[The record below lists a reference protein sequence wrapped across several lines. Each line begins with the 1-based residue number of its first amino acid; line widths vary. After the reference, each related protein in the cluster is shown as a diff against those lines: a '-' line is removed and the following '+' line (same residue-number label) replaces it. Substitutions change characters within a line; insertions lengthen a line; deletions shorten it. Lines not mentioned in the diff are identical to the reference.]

1 MNTPSL
7 PLLVVSAIVLLF
19 LPFSSAAQTTA
30 ARPDRGIMPGAS
42 YSVSDIEN
50 ISLTNGNVQ
59 LTIPL
64 ASLPPIAGGKL
75 KFTLNAVYNSKL
87 WNITRHESRLG
98 QFYGCP
104 SWVIDTPQLSDLGGW
119 RIPVGYQ
126 IVFRN
131 AHDDFDY
138 EMPAQ
143 PPTPDCETDVQEQ
156 ARLQSQYYRVILI
169 TPDGAEHELR
179 PTDNYATYGGTR
191 SYLVNYYKDV
201 PNTVGSPMR
210 YYSFDGSFLY
220 AVINP
225 SSYATSWTVYLND
238 GTRIV
243 QSSNGTQRITD
254 TNGNSIKIFSDAN
267 GTHIQDEHTTREIR
281 LYDNKV
287 WYDTVT
293 GVDQSIDIV
302 MGATQVQGKI
312 YQVNDWS
319 PTGGETGGG
328 TVCQRNELLGT
339 AVPVIREIVFRQP
352 SLVSQHCAIVSV
364 TTQILPPALPITGG

>member
-131 AHDDFDY
+131 AHDDFNY
-138 EMPAQ
+138 ETPAQ
-143 PPTPDCETDVQEQ
+143 RHRTAKRTYRSKHDCKASTI
-156 ARLQSQYYRVILI
+156 A
-169 TPDGAEHELR
+169 
-179 PTDNYATYGGTR
+179 
-191 SYLVNYYKDV
+191 
-201 PNTVGSPMR
+201 
-210 YYSFDGSFLY
+210 
-220 AVINP
+220 
-225 SSYATSWTVYLND
+225 SS
-238 GTRIV
+238 
-243 QSSNGTQRITD
+243 
-254 TNGNSIKIFSDAN
+254 
-267 GTHIQDEHTTREIR
+267 
-281 LYDNKV
+281 
-287 WYDTVT
+287 
-293 GVDQSIDIV
+293 
-302 MGATQVQGKI
+302 
-312 YQVNDWS
+312 
-319 PTGGETGGG
+319 
-328 TVCQRNELLGT
+328 
-339 AVPVIREIVFRQP
+339 
-352 SLVSQHCAIVSV
+352 
-364 TTQILPPALPITGG
+364 